1 MARSRPAPSPSRPE
15 SANEQWKRRWDDRL
29 WGSLMAAVLIHG
41 LVILA
46 WPDMSAADWASPP
59 VEALTTL
66 EVPEVEI
73 PPEPEAIRRP
83 ATPVVSETPVADDV
97 TMTTI
102 DFDEVPDLPLPP
114 PAADDGAAAE
124 GQPGFTPYTVAPAI
138 TNRAEVARTLEREY
152 PSVLRDAGIGGT
164 VMVLFHIDE
173 TGRVVETRLAESSGH
188 AGLDEAA
195 ETVADVMRFTPA
207 INRDREV
214 AVWVSFPIVFQVR

>member
-46 WPDMSAADWASPP
+46 WPDLSVADWSSPP

-66 EVPEVEI
+66 EVPEVDI

-83 ATPVVSETPVADDV
+83 ATPVVSETPIADDV
-97 TMTTI
+97 TLTTI
-102 DFDEVPDLPLPP
+102 GFDEVPNLPP
-114 PAADDGAAAE
+114 PPPADEGAADEGPGA
-124 GQPGFTPYTVAPAI
+124 FTPFTVAPAI

-152 PSVLRDAGIGGT
+152 PSILRDAGIGGT

-195 ETVADVMRFTPA
+195 AKVADVMRFTPA

-214 AVWVSFPIVFQVR
+214 AVWVSFPIVFRVR